1 VEAEMLPAGL
11 LSQRPETNS
20 NQAPFVRATALR
32 RGRWRSCVLEA
43 HSAANGRSQPI
54 PAQRQWRMV
63 RFGAITRLSRGKTM
77 DPRVC
82 EVMQM
87 LHKQALTPG
96 NSNAAIG
103 ESENKEEQKMSF
115 EKMALKFDLSES
127 RMRALF
133 KSQVG
138 LSPTQYVKKL
148 KMDEA
153 AIMLKDSNK
162 RVNEI
167 GAKLRINDFSH
178 FVRDFKKAHGMTP
191 TQYRKFHQRQSEG

>member
-1 VEAEMLPAGL
+1 MD
-11 LSQRPETNS
+11 SR
-20 NQAPFVRATALR
+20 VR
-32 RGRWRSCVLEA
+32 
-43 HSAANGRSQPI
+43 
-54 PAQRQWRMV
+54 
-63 RFGAITRLSRGKTM
+63 
-77 DPRVC
+77 

-87 LHKQALTPG
+87 LHKQALTPR
-96 NSNAAIG
+96 NSNAATG
-103 ESENKEEQKMSF
+103 ESDDEEEQKMSF

-153 AIMLKDSNK
+153 AMMLKDSYK
-162 RVNEI
+162 RVTEI

-191 TQYRKFHQRQSEG
+191 TQYRKFHQRQSEGEGVTEDSDSG